1 MKQILGAIVLIVFI
15 ISLISSA
22 LTYSQVNQEEKR
34 LTSDLQF
41 RSSLVAESL
50 RETVEPN
57 FINKSDQYL
66 QTVVEKFADKE
77 RVVGLAIFDN
87 KENIVAMT
95 TSLPKDVLLSQDI
108 APHAMDEDK
117 ANGDFLKIN
126 NKKTYMFALPLHDK
140 GSVVGSLMI
149 VQNADYIDARL
160 LDIWKSNLI
169 RLFVQALLLSIAA
182 LLIIRWIIY
191 QPIANLVESI
201 KSMRMGI
208 PQQNK
213 SKANYLFFGPLVK
226 EVANIN
232 KSLTEARHTASEE
245 AKLRLEKLDSP
256 WTRERLKE
264 FIKEFLKDKTI
275 FLVSNREPYIHVKE
289 GSKIKYFFPA
299 SGMATAIEPV
309 MHATGGT
316 WIAHGSGNADK
327 QVVDSHDRIR
337 VPPDEPQY
345 TLRRVWLTEEE
356 EEGYYYGFSNEG
368 IWPLCHMAHT
378 RPIFR
383 KEDWNQYEKVN
394 GKFAESVFQEIKG
407 VEKPLILIQDYHFAL
422 LPRMI
427 KNHRPDAQV
436 SIFWHI
442 PWPNSE
448 AFRICPWRKEM
459 LDGLLGADL
468 IGFHTQQSCLN
479 FLDTVGREHESLID
493 FEQFTITKGGH
504 ISYIKPFPI
513 SIPFSNGEYEISGEK
528 KEGKNIQKILDD
540 LHVHTKYIAIGVDR
554 LDYTKGI
561 IERLKAVEFFLD
573 QNPQYRK
580 QFTLIQIA
588 PPTRSRIERYLR
600 FGEEVEEEVNR
611 INKKFTQNNWKPI
624 VFLKKHH
631 THEEI
636 FALYKAANVCLV
648 TSLHDGMNLVA
659 KEFVSV
665 RSDEQGVLVL
675 SQFAGASR
683 ELKDALIVNPYN
695 IEGTAEAIREA
706 LTMSKVE
713 QNRRMKRMREIVKNY
728 NVYRW
733 AADFL
738 KTLSSIT

>member
-1 MKQILGAIVLIVFI
+1 MKQIIGAIVIIVFI
-15 ISLISSA
+15 ISLIVFA
-22 LTYSQVNQEEKR
+22 FTYSQVEQEEKR

-50 RETVEPN
+50 RETIEPN
-57 FINKSDQYL
+57 FINKSEEYL

-87 KENIVAMT
+87 KENVIAMT
-95 TSLPKDVLLSQDI
+95 KTLPRQTFVNQEIAAHSMDQDQ
-108 APHAMDEDK
+108 
-117 ANGDFLKIN
+117 ANGEFVKID
-126 NKKTYMFALPLHDK
+126 KKKIYLFALPLHDK
-140 GSVVGSLMI
+140 ESVVGSLMI
-149 VQNADYIDARL
+149 VQNADYIDTRL
-160 LDIWKSNLI
+160 IDIWKNNMI
-169 RLFVQALLLSIAA
+169 RLFIQALLLSIAT

-191 QPIANLVESI
+191 QPIASLVESI
-201 KSMRMGI
+201 RSMRMGI
-208 PQQNK
+208 PQEEKGK
-213 SKANYLFFGPLVK
+213 SNYIFFGPLMR

-232 KSLTEARHTASEE
+232 RSLTEARHAASEE
-245 AKLRLEKLDSP
+245 AKMRLEKLDTP
-256 WTRERLKE
+256 WTKERLKE
-264 FIKEFLKDKTI
+264 FVKEFLKDRTI

-289 GSKIKYFFPA
+289 GGKIKYFFPA
-299 SGMATAIEPV
+299 SGMATAIEPI
-309 MHATGGT
+309 MQACGGT

-327 QVVDSHDRIR
+327 LVVDKHDRIK
-337 VPPDEPQY
+337 VPPEEPQY

-356 EEGYYYGFSNEG
+356 EEGYYYGFANEG

-383 KEDWNQYEKVN
+383 KEDWQEYEKVN
-394 GKFAESVFQEIKG
+394 GKFAESILQEIKDI
-407 VEKPLILIQDYHFAL
+407 EKPLILIQDYHFAL

-427 KNHRPDAQV
+427 KNQRPDAQV

-442 PWPNSE
+442 PWPTPE
-448 AFRICPWRKEM
+448 GFRICPWRKEM
-459 LDGLLGADL
+459 LNGMLGGDL
-468 IGFHTQQSCLN
+468 IGFHTQLSCNN
-479 FLDTVGREHESLID
+479 FLETVGREHESILD

-504 ISYIKPFPI
+504 ISLVKPFPI
-513 SIPFSNGEYEISGEK
+513 SIPFSNGVYEIRGEK
-528 KEGKNIQKILDD
+528 KEAKDPKKILEE
-540 LHVHTKYIAIGVDR
+540 LHVHTKYIAVGVDR

-561 IERLKAVEFFLD
+561 IERLRAIEFFLD
-573 QNPQYRK
+573 HNPQYRR
-580 QFTLIQIA
+580 QFALIQVA

-600 FGEEVEEEVNR
+600 FAEEVESEVNR

-631 THEEI
+631 THSEI

-665 RSDEQGVLVL
+665 RDDEQGVLIL
-675 SQFAGASR
+675 SQFAGAAR

-695 IEGTAEAIREA
+695 IEGTAEAIRLA
-706 LTMSKVE
+706 LTMSRVE
-713 QNRRMKRMREIVKNY
+713 QNRKMKRMREVVKNY
-728 NVYRW
+728 NIYRW

-738 KTLSSIT
+738 KTLSSIA